1 MLCVQG
7 ISPHAAEGTKRHG
20 LCSLLLP
27 ALGPDRRPP
36 ALAPVAA
43 PSQHHAPL
51 PPNGI
56 RARIWLAD
64 VLAAGTPI
72 SPPLSPCPC
81 PLWPAGRGT
90 ICNGGNT
97 RIGVYGQP
105 INDSS
110 GESPRTLRQRVP
122 ALRASPSSARAFGE
136 DGLRPEMFMA
146 RAVETIVAAQLC
158 KWRPALLAQDT
169 LTQRGLCSHE
179 PPGYVLFSPVGLA
192 MRLLHPLL
200 PPSHIHAAGDAARQQ
215 GHAKPSLSWGLSPVA
230 RCNSS
235 ELEFV
240 ALASWQPTCGTAS
253 NVPVFISSTRDA

>member
-1 MLCVQG
+1 MCRASRPTRQRG
-7 ISPHAAEGTKRHG
+7 RSGTGCAAS
-20 LCSLLLP
+20 CSLRSARIVGPRRWPPSRPPASTTPLSPQMAFAHESGLLTCLLP
-27 ALGPDRRPP
+27 AHL
-36 ALAPVAA
+36 
-43 PSQHHAPL
+43 S
-51 PPNGI
+51 
-56 RARIWLAD
+56 
-64 VLAAGTPI
+64 
-72 SPPLSPCPC
+72 PLSPCPC

-136 DGLRPEMFMA
+136 DGLRPELFMA

-240 ALASWQPTCGTAS
+240 ALVSWQPTCGAAS
-253 NVPVFISSTRDA
+253 NVPLFISSTRGA

>member
-1 MLCVQG
+1 MRGRGRWYDLHLTADMDMGPGPVPPQTRPDTADVARRGVVCAG
-7 ISPHAAEGTKRHG
+7 HLAPRGRGTRRHG

-64 VLAAGTPI
+64 VPAAGTPI
-72 SPPLSPCPC
+72 SPPLSPCSC

-122 ALRASPSSARAFGE
+122 ALRASPSSSRAFGE
-136 DGLRPEMFMA
+136 DGLRPE
-146 RAVETIVAAQLC
+146 LL
-158 KWRPALLAQDT
+158 WREQWRRSSQHSYANG
-169 LTQRGLCSHE
+169 GLR
-179 PPGYVLFSPVGLA
+179 FW
-192 MRLLHPLL
+192 R
-200 PPSHIHAAGDAARQQ
+200 R
-215 GHAKPSLSWGLSPVA
+215 
-230 RCNSS
+230 
-235 ELEFV
+235 
-240 ALASWQPTCGTAS
+240 
-253 NVPVFISSTRDA
+253 TR

>member
-72 SPPLSPCPC
+72 SPLSVSLPLV
-81 PLWPAGRGT
+81 AGRS
-90 ICNGGNT
+90 
-97 RIGVYGQP
+97 RDDLQ
-105 INDSS
+105 
-110 GESPRTLRQRVP
+110 RRQHTDR
-122 ALRASPSSARAFGE
+122 
-136 DGLRPEMFMA
+136 GLRTADQRLLRGKSPDTTAESASLKGQSLFFSSFWRRRPAAGAVMA

-240 ALASWQPTCGTAS
+240 ALVSWQPTCGAAS
-253 NVPVFISSTRDA
+253 NVPLFISSTRGA